1 MGVKLIDADFQLIKT
16 LVATPGV
23 PGRESLVAEVIKN
36 ALPESGW
43 QIYVDPI
50 GNLTARK
57 PGPGKKILFLAHM
70 DEVGLIV
77 RRITPNGFIKIERLG
92 GISFHSLIGS
102 SLDLW
107 TDRGRLDALVGVEA
121 AHLANG
127 NSDSCSNQDYFID
140 IGCSSKEEA
149 LSLGVKIGDVLTW
162 KSDLCFLAGR
172 RIRGKALDNRLG
184 CFALIKLANYLAN
197 EEINVDLT
205 LAFVV
210 QEESMILEAAPVVN
224 QIDPDVVIGVD
235 GTLPFDTP
243 DVEGQQSEINLGKG
257 PCIKLMDAIR
267 GKIAYLPN
275 CELTKAITRFMEEH
289 ALPYQSEIVI
299 GLSTAV
305 SLVPLMNKGIKT
317 AALSLP
323 IRYHHSAV
331 EVADLNDLENLI
343 YLMRLLLINDVLK
356 SHH

>member
-1 MGVKLIDADFQLIKT
+1 MGIRLTDADFQLIKT

-36 ALPESGW
+36 SLPKTGW
-43 QIYVDPI
+43 EIHVDPI

-77 RRITPNGFIKIERLG
+77 QRIKPDGFLKIERLG
-92 GISFHSLIGS
+92 GISQHALIGS

-107 TDRGRLDALVGVEA
+107 TDHGRLDALVGSEA
-121 AHLANG
+121 AHLTNG
-127 NSDSCSNQDYFID
+127 NPNACSNQDFFID
-140 IGCSSKEEA
+140 IGCSSKEEV
-149 LSLGVKIGDVLTW
+149 LSLGVKIGDALTW

-184 CFALIKLANYLAN
+184 CFALIKLANLLAN
-197 EEINVDLT
+197 EDINMDLT
-205 LAFVV
+205 LGFVV

-224 QIDPDVVIGVD
+224 QVKPDVVIGVD

-257 PCIKLMDAIR
+257 TCIKLMDAIR
-267 GKIAYLPN
+267 GKLAYLPN
-275 CELTKAITRFMEEH
+275 WELTKAIIQFMDDQ
-289 ALPYQSEIVI
+289 ALPYQPEIVT

-343 YLMRLLLINDVLK
+343 HLMQLIVENDVVK
-356 SHH
+356 